1 MTDKKKII
9 IGSRGSK
16 LSLAYANYAKKLL
29 IRSNSQFGDN
39 SIDIKIIKT
48 SGDIFQNKR
57 IADTQYLL
65 IIILFVLL
73 VLLGIFMSFNLANCE
88 GDCL

>member
-1 MTDKKKII
+1 MIN
-9 IGSRGSK
+9 
-16 LSLAYANYAKKLL
+16 SLLFLGFIWLAVP
-29 IRSNSQFGDN
+29 QE
-39 SIDIKIIKT
+39 
-48 SGDIFQNKR
+48 NKR